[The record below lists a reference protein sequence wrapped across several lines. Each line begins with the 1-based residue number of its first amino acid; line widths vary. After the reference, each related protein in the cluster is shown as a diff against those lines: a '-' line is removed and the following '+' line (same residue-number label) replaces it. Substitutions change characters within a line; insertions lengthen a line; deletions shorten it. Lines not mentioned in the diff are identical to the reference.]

1 MEENLYVKEDVNIIK
16 ALNMVISKAYDASL
30 DDIENNRKLK
40 EAE

>member
-1 MEENLYVKEDVNIIK
+1 MEANLYEKQDVNIIK

-30 DDIENNRKLK
+30 DDIENDRKLQ